1 MQWKRIAVRF
11 YRTEGGSEPVREWL
25 RSLDKTDRVLIGTD
39 VRKVEFGWPIG
50 MPTCRAMGR
59 GLYEVRTNLSDNRI
73 ARVLFCVAQGEMT
86 LLHGFMKKSQKTP
99 KSDLAVAIERKR
111 RMEME
116 Q

>member
-11 YRTEGGSEPVREWL
+11 YRTERGSEPVREWL

-73 ARVLFCVAQGEMT
+73 SRVLFCVAHGEMI
-86 LLHGFMKKSQKTP
+86 LLHGFMKTSQKTP